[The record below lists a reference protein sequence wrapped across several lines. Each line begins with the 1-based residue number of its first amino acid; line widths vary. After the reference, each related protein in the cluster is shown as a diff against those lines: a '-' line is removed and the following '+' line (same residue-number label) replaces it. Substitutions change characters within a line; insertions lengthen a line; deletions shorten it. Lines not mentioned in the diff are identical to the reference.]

1 MTVLITGTGGV
12 LIVTL
17 VEKFTEGETD
27 PREKPDERDML
38 ARLLAERVQL
48 AAEDDFGDFL
58 FVRHRSAGVTCGE
71 RGQEPL
77 TGVSSF
83 TLTFVEPV
91 GEEAVSDAIA
101 AEEPVR

>member
-71 RGQEPL
+71 RGQDALP
-77 TGVSSF
+77 
-83 TLTFVEPV
+83 
-91 GEEAVSDAIA
+91 SDLIHSNICGAGRRRSR
-101 AEEPVR
+101 EGCHRC